1 MGGFWS
7 SIISSAASYL
17 SSKSANDSTN
27 AANLR
32 NTKLN
37 NQLQDTLS
45 RTGHQREVKDLRAA
59 GLNPVLS
66 ARGAGAPQQKSY
78 ELENEVKEFEQH

>member
-78 ELENEVKEFEQH
+78 ELENEVIEFEQH